1 MRTPKNNAAGLG
13 AGEAAYK
20 ITICETNNTQEK
32 PKQQGKS
39 ATILSILKS
48 GQSLNRFEAE
58 RHGDH
63 ALNSTVSELR
73 GKGYKLESVWEEV
86 PTRFG
91 KPVRVKRYF
100 FGGAADNGAA

>member
-1 MRTPKNNAAGLG
+1 MSAQENAAGLG

-63 ALNSTVSELR
+63 ALNSTISELR
-73 GKGYKLESVWEEV
+73 NKGHKFQSSWEEV

-91 KPVRVKRYF
+91 NVARVKRYTYV
-100 FGGAADNGAA
+100 GAVTNGPA

>member
-1 MRTPKNNAAGLG
+1 MSAPIRDNALREQGEVGSCDSKFKSDFTPD
-13 AGEAAYK
+13 
-20 ITICETNNTQEK
+20 K
-32 PKQQGKS
+32 PKRQGKS

-73 GKGYKLESVWEEV
+73 GKGYKLESIWEEV

-91 KPVRVKRYF
+91 KSVRVKRYSYA
-100 FGGAADNGAA
+100 GAADNGAA

>member
-1 MRTPKNNAAGLG
+1 MSAQNNAARPVG
-13 AGEAAYK
+13 GEAAENSK
-20 ITICETNNTQEK
+20 FSSNNTEEK

-63 ALNSTVSELR
+63 ALNSTIAELR
-73 GKGYKLESVWEEV
+73 SKGYQIQSEWELT

-100 FGGAADNGAA
+100 FVGAVGNGEV